1 MKAKLLM
8 IQGTTSG
15 AGKSIITTAICR
27 ILSDEGFIVAP
38 FKAQNMSSKLHT
50 ISGTVDVIA
59 QAQAVQALASRKVPD
74 TRINPILLKPVGDY
88 KSELILSGRFNSTM
102 TSREYYENF
111 VLPFGFPLVLNSLES
126 LRNENEIV
134 VIEGAGS
141 PAEINISKY
150 DIANML
156 LAEKVSSPV
165 IIVADI
171 ERGGCFSSIVGT
183 MNLLPPRHKNLVKG
197 FIINKFRGDAT
208 LLLPAIKTVEK
219 MLNMKILGVIPKVD
233 LEIPDEDSLDG
244 SKCNMD
250 TISIQS
256 LDRTIDSIADVV
268 RRSIN
273 IPLIVRGIIKPN
285 LP

>member
-27 ILSDEGFIVAP
+27 ILSDEGFVVAP

-50 ISGTVDVIA
+50 LSGTVDVIA
-59 QAQAVQALASRKVPD
+59 QAQAVQAVASRKLPD

-88 KSELILSGRFNSTM
+88 KSELILSGRFNSTL

-111 VLPFGFPLVLNSLES
+111 VLPCGFPLVLDSLES
-126 LRNENEIV
+126 LMNENDVV

-156 LAEKVSSPV
+156 LAERVSAPV

-183 MNLLPPRHKNLVKG
+183 MNLLPPRHRNLVKG
-197 FIINKFRGDAT
+197 FIINKFRGDTT
-208 LLLPAIKTVEK
+208 LLLPALETIGKKVHT
-219 MLNMKILGVIPKVD
+219 KILGVIPKVD

-244 SKCNMD
+244 SRCNID

-256 LDRTIDSIADVV
+256 LDNTIDSIADVV
-268 RRSIN
+268 RRSID
-273 IPLIVRGIIKPN
+273 IPTMIRGIINLN